1 MVQKLIDYGASVS
14 KIDKRGQSIIHCA
27 SKGGQGGHVEIVKYL
42 LNNCLSQIALDAQDG
57 RKLQTALHL
66 AVINSNSEIVNRL
79 LECGASIK
87 IRDKVCVTLNL
98 TVSKCD

>member
-1 MVQKLIDYGASVS
+1 MIGYGSSVS

-27 SKGGQGGHVEIVKYL
+27 SKDGHVEIVKYL
-42 LNNCLSQIALDAQDG
+42 LDTCLNQLNLDAQDG

-66 AVINSNSEIVNRL
+66 ATINSNSEIVNRL

-87 IRDKVCVTLNL
+87 IKDKVCELF
-98 TVSKCD
+98 